1 MISFRF
7 IGVYAKMYT
16 YMYIHIRD
24 KSALVETI
32 SLYIS
37 IKICILFLQHNR
49 LIATQISSSLRRNLA
64 ETISTLLKETYSQS
78 RHVYIM
84 YIYTYIYIYTFRIH
98 VYIYT

>member
-1 MISFRF
+1 MISFRC

-78 RHVYIM
+78 RHVYIIYIYIHIYIHSEHM
-84 YIYTYIYIYTFRIH
+84 YIYT
-98 VYIYT
+98 